1 MWVVARVARTNPRA
15 AEFAFLPRVSV
26 DAVAL
31 ESRGN
36 EKEASRTRVCTR
48 ARGAFERAF
57 ARYARVTRGSSR
69 DHEIRASARARD
81 ASRATVKRGRRG
93 RGGCFGKTARARAPS
108 RKELL
113 PTPHRRS
120 QSPTRTSGYRASRLE
135 TRDAQTLPPST
146 EGFSTPAPPD
156 PGGLL
161 RIVDAIE
168 YDSNTRETCPFS
180 REPVKIERRACP
192 AQHPRQKLP
201 LETRTPWSL
210 PRSFRFIIRALFP
223 LKNLHSGKKST
234 RDIVCQK
241 KPKKRSREFLKNIG
255 LREETDVADDDWN
268 GDECHRS
275 SDDTARRAPEEAVPL
290 E

>member
-1 MWVVARVARTNPRA
+1 MP
-15 AEFAFLPRVSV
+15 LLSK
-26 DAVAL
+26 AV
-31 ESRGN
+31 ETK
-36 EKEASRTRVCTR
+36 KEPSRTRVCTR

-192 AQHPRQKLP
+192 AQRPRQKLP

-255 LREETDVADDDWN
+255 LCERKLTSPTTIGSATN
-268 GDECHRS
+268 ATAHP
-275 SDDTARRAPEEAVPL
+275 DDTARRTAEEAVPL

>member
-1 MWVVARVARTNPRA
+1 MWVVARVARANPRA
-15 AEFAFLPRVSV
+15 ADFAFLPRVSV

-36 EKEASRTRVCTR
+36 KKEPSRTRVCTR

-120 QSPTRTSGYRASRLE
+120 QSPTRTSGYRASPLE

-192 AQHPRQKLP
+192 AQRPRQKLP
-201 LETRTPWSL
+201 LKTRTPWSL
-210 PRSFRFIIRALFP
+210 PRSFRFVIRALFP

-241 KPKKRSREFLKNIG
+241 KPRKDRGNS
-255 LREETDVADDDWN
+255 
-268 GDECHRS
+268 
-275 SDDTARRAPEEAVPL
+275 
-290 E
+290 

>member
-1 MWVVARVARTNPRA
+1 MI
-15 AEFAFLPRVSV
+15 
-26 DAVAL
+26 
-31 ESRGN
+31 
-36 EKEASRTRVCTR
+36 TRSAPPR
-48 ARGAFERAF
+48 ARG
-57 ARYARVTRGSSR
+57 TR
-69 DHEIRASARARD
+69 
-81 ASRATVKRGRRG
+81 RGRRLSAG
-93 RGGCFGKTARARAPS
+93 DEGAEGVSGKPRGHAHLPGKNYF
-108 RKELL
+108 
-113 PTPHRRS
+113 PHRTAVQ
-120 QSPTRTSGYRASRLE
+120 QSPKTRTSGYRASRLE

>member
-1 MWVVARVARTNPRA
+1 MWVVARVVRANPRA
-15 AEFAFLPRVSV
+15 ADFAFLPRVSV
-26 DAVAL
+26 DAVAP

-36 EKEASRTRVCTR
+36 KKEPSRDARLHAGARSFRTLIRAIRAPNARLASRSKDLRLRARAGRVEGDGRPRETR
-48 ARGAFERAF
+48 AREG
-57 ARYARVTRGSSR
+57 VS
-69 DHEIRASARARD
+69 
-81 ASRATVKRGRRG
+81 
-93 RGGCFGKTARARAPS
+93 GKPRRARAPS
-108 RKELL
+108 RKELV

-120 QSPTRTSGYRASRLE
+120 QSPTRTSGYRASLLE

-192 AQHPRQKLP
+192 AQRPRQKLP

-210 PRSFRFIIRALFP
+210 PRSFRFIFE
-223 LKNLHSGKKST
+223 HF
-234 RDIVCQK
+234 
-241 KPKKRSREFLKNIG
+241 FL
-255 LREETDVADDDWN
+255 
-268 GDECHRS
+268 
-275 SDDTARRAPEEAVPL
+275 
-290 E
+290 

>member
-1 MWVVARVARTNPRA
+1 MWVVARVARANPRA
-15 AEFAFLPRVSV
+15 ADFAFLPRVSV

-36 EKEASRTRVCTR
+36 KKEPSRTRVCTR

-120 QSPTRTSGYRASRLE
+120 QSPTRTSGYRASPLE

-168 YDSNTRETCPFS
+168 YDSNPRETCPFYRS
-180 REPVKIERRACP
+180 SQLESAERASP
-192 AQHPRQKLP
+192 AQRPRQKLK
-201 LETRTPWSL
+201 LLTKNAVQV
-210 PRSFRFIIRALFP
+210 RSPFP
-223 LKNLHSGKKST
+223 VRNSRHRCERSKKSVC
-234 RDIVCQK
+234 DIVCQNRLRNRCSQN
-241 KPKKRSREFLKNIG
+241 KRSRLH
-255 LREETDVADDDWN
+255 L
-268 GDECHRS
+268 
-275 SDDTARRAPEEAVPL
+275 
-290 E
+290 